1 MGEKEKVGFKFNP
14 INLKIKVYDCDK
26 LYNETSDE
34 DYDDYEEE
42 KYSDLSDMSPIGSD
56 EEEVKARKGF

>member
-1 MGEKEKVGFKFNP
+1 MGEKEKVGFKFKP
-14 INLKIKVYDCDK
+14 INLKIKIRDYDK
-26 LYNETSDE
+26 LYNEISDE

-42 KYSDLSDMSPIGSD
+42 KYLDLSDMSPIGSD